1 MTGST
6 TKAFTAAA
14 AAVLVHDE
22 KNYPHVKWTSP
33 VTDFI
38 REDFV
43 LENEHATNHV
53 TIEDTLVHRAGLPR
67 HDLVHGQP
75 NDKVE
80 DMVRK
85 LRYLPLTAEPAR
97 KYQYC
102 PIMYG
107 VAAHVL
113 QTITG
118 RSLAE
123 QLERSFWQPLGM
135 LSTTLTFP
143 DDTSKL
149 AKGYW
154 WYEPEARYVAEPY
167 DDLTSISGSGDIF
180 STVNDYALWMKAFM
194 EAVGDE
200 TDEENKSSPLT
211 SNLVRDM
218 FTPRIIQDDGQFKSE
233 PILYGLGWDTATVFG
248 ERVVAHGGGETGFG
262 TQVYMLPGKQYGVVT
277 MANAQ
282 ESGFYAGAVLAS
294 HLMLAKLNIP
304 PDAVSDDFNFLGRN
318 KGVRRRRKTTLSD
331 SSKKVLPLPLPL
343 ADFTGTYCHP
353 AYGTTNI
360 SSSNTSQSNTEF
372 LEALFYP
379 RTWPVKVRLSHISS
393 TTFRLR
399 FLRPHGLGN
408 PETGEGIV
416 WDGDQDDDADDDNF
430 RAVFEFGQDG
440 KTVERVGME
449 LEASQVDMAE
459 ELGSKEWRKA
469 LIWFDKM

>member
-14 AAVLVHDE
+14 AAVLVHDD
-22 KNYPHVKWTSP
+22 KNYPYVKWTSP

-38 REDFV
+38 RDDFV
-43 LENEHATNHV
+43 LENEYATNHV

-75 NDKVE
+75 SDKVG

-118 RSLAE
+118 RNLAE
-123 QLERSFWQPLGM
+123 QLEEGFWQPLGM

-149 AKGYW
+149 ANGYW
-154 WYEPEARYVAEPY
+154 WHEPEERHVAEPY
-167 DDLTSISGSGDIF
+167 DDLTSITGSGDIF
-180 STVNDYALWMKAFM
+180 STVNDYALWMKALM
-194 EAVGDE
+194 EAAGDD

-211 SNLVRDM
+211 SKLVCDM
-218 FTPRIIQDDGQFKSE
+218 FTPRIIQDDGQFKTE
-233 PILYGLGWDTATVFG
+233 PILYALGWDTATVFG
-248 ERVVAHGGGETGFG
+248 ETVVAHGGGETGFG

-282 ESGFYAGAVLAS
+282 ESGIYAGAVLAS

-318 KGVRRRRKTTLSD
+318 KGVRRRRKTTLSE
-331 SSKKVLPLPLPL
+331 SSRKVLPLPLGL
-343 ADFTGTYCHP
+343 ADFTGTYSHP

-416 WDGDQDDDADDDNF
+416 WDGDQDDADDDNF

-459 ELGSKEWRKA
+459 ELGSKEWRKG